1 MSSLLFL
8 AIWISDIVRRLY
20 KILWHIIDS
29 LYGQNLG
36 CDKPLEVGETVAPL
50 FKAEHQLLDWERT
63 LPANLK
69 ITSSQQVSLQNR
81 DNPLQEDEYIELR
94 LRTILTLRYL
104 NLCLLLHRPIL
115 TKYLD
120 LASNTNYSH
129 ELRLLQQVGSNSI
142 KVCMQSSTEVIY
154 IVHAA
159 VQNTDGH
166 RTLLGAWWYSLYYS
180 KLSLLLHC
188 GSAGIP

>member
-1 MSSLLFL
+1 VSAFYHLWSLNSNEF
-8 AIWISDIVRRLY
+8 RRLY
-20 KILWHIIDS
+20 KILWHVIDS

-50 FKAEHQLLDWERT
+50 FKAEHQLMDWERT

-69 ITSSQQVSLQNR
+69 VTSSEQISSQNIE
-81 DNPLQEDEYIELR
+81 NPLHEDDYIELR

-115 TKYLD
+115 NKYLD
-120 LASNTNYSH
+120 LASSKTYSH

-142 KVCMQSSTEVIY
+142 KICMQSSVEVIS

-159 VQNTDGH
+159 VHKTHKH

-180 KLSLLLHC
+180 KLQSPMH
-188 GSAGIP
+188 SVRSGIH

>member
-1 MSSLLFL
+1 M
-8 AIWISDIVRRLY
+8 
-20 KILWHIIDS
+20 
-29 LYGQNLG
+29 
-36 CDKPLEVGETVAPL
+36 
-50 FKAEHQLLDWERT
+50 DWERT

-69 ITSSQQVSLQNR
+69 ITSSMRIISRDVEHSLH
-81 DNPLQEDEYIELR
+81 EDEYTELR

-120 LASNTNYSH
+120 LVSSNSYSH

-142 KVCMQSSTEVIY
+142 KVCIQSSIEVIS

-159 VQNTDGH
+159 VQKTEG
-166 RTLLGAWWYSLYYS
+166 RRSLLGAWWYSLYYS
-180 KLSLLLHC
+180 KLQHSAFPPEHWFSDLSQRSMPLLSFLDVYSC
-188 GSAGIP
+188 LNRTTTIFRLT